1 MVVET
6 VNSIVMKANNYGVVF
21 VNVAS
26 ENEAKGIAKSLIEAK
41 LAACVSIFPVHSVY
55 NWQGDLCSEDSYNLL
70 IKTDLDKF
78 DTLESMLRELHS
90 DEVPEI
96 IALPILLGH
105 APYLQWMSEQI
116 HG

>member
-1 MVVET
+1 M
-6 VNSIVMKANNYGVVF
+6 SPNNYGVVF

-41 LAACVSIFPVHSVY
+41 LAACVSIFPVHSIY
-55 NWQGDLCSEDSYNLL
+55 NWQGELCSENSYNLL
-70 IKTDLDKF
+70 IKTDLDRF
-78 DTLESMLRELHS
+78 DALESKVIELHS

-96 IALPILLGH
+96 IFIPILSAY
-105 APYLQWMSEQI
+105 APYMQWMAEQI